1 MMMQTQT
8 VLSNQI
14 VIYWQ
19 LTIVAIIIVPLTLL
33 SALTSFHLC
42 WLQLCSYASWP
53 IRPMFV
59 ADNPRLLTRTRLTQI
74 QLCSVVFQALP
85 FH

>member
-42 WLQLCSYASWP
+42 
-53 IRPMFV
+53 
-59 ADNPRLLTRTRLTQI
+59 
-74 QLCSVVFQALP
+74 
-85 FH
+85 